1 MNAIEQGDGIVGL
14 VRLKLPDEVQR
25 NVFVRLDQGRPLAL
39 CFLHAVFAEDTL
51 PLLYERHHGL
61 GRMSLGNG
69 DQLDIAGL
77 AAGDLGSGDDPGA
90 DVFKRCKVWLIHGA
104 LL

>member
-25 NVFVRLDQGRPLAL
+25 NVFVRLDQARPFAL
-39 CFLHAVFAEDTL
+39 RFLHAVFAEDAL
-51 PLLYERHHGL
+51 PLPDKRHDCL
-61 GRMSLGNG
+61 GRVSLGNG
-69 DQLDIAGL
+69 YQLDIAGL